1 MERALADCR
10 TTTMTAHRK
19 ACLALATWIS
29 THAGTVRAQVGVGS
43 ERQDFRNFLGDIW
56 SVWSSPAHMTRRDI
70 APTVGAI
77 AGVALST
84 QVDSTVRV
92 WLLAHER
99 SGLVRALAPVRDSS
113 PTIPAGRLGMGLY
126 LLPLSGAAYVA
137 GRVFRWPDVRDAGMG
152 CAAGHLSVLGIRE
165 VAYHAI
171 GRGRPRITADPFLIS
186 IPESGGWLWH
196 SFFSGHIANSMACA
210 SYLGHRFSFG
220 AAEALPY
227 AFSAAIGIG
236 RMADGEHWTSD
247 TVIGGVVGYAIGQ
260 AIAKR
265 QLARNDTSSS
275 TTIPTAR
282 SRGRGWPLVSWSF
295 DF

>member
-1 MERALADCR
+1 MI
-10 TTTMTAHRK
+10 AHRHT
-19 ACLALATWIS
+19 CFALATLTALHGGRI
-29 THAGTVRAQVGVGS
+29 GAQARVGS
-43 ERQDFRNFLGDIW
+43 ERQDFAHVTGDIW
-56 SVWSSPAHMTRRDI
+56 SVWSSPARMGRHDI
-70 APTVGAI
+70 APTAIAI

-92 WLLAHER
+92 WMLAHER
-99 SGLVRALAPVRDSS
+99 SGLLRALAPLRDSS

-126 LLPLSGAAYVA
+126 LLPLSGATYVA
-137 GRVFRWPDVRDAGMG
+137 GRLSHSPQLRDAGLG

-171 GRGRPRITADPFLIS
+171 GRGRPRITADPFAIS

-196 SFFSGHIANSMACA
+196 SFFSGHIANTMACA
-210 SYLGHRFSFG
+210 SFLSHRFSFG
-220 AAEALPY
+220 FAEALPY
-227 AFSAAIGIG
+227 AYSAALGLG

-247 TVIGGVVGYAIGQ
+247 TVIGGVIGYAIGQ

-265 QLARNDTSSS
+265 QLARNEPS
-275 TTIPTAR
+275 TPAPAPSG
-282 SRGRGWPLVSWSF
+282 SRARGWPLVSWSV